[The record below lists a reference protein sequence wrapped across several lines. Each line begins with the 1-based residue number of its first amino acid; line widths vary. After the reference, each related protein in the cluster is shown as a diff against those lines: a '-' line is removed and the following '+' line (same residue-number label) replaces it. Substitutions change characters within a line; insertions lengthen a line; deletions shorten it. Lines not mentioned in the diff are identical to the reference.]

1 MEISALAEYIVK
13 ALMDYPDRV
22 VVKEIKGI
30 ATAIWELGVHEA
42 DIGKVI
48 GRKGV
53 TITALRTIP
62 STAGGK
68 ENVVLRLNSSI
79 KS

>member
-13 ALMDYPDRV
+13 ALVDYPDRV

-30 ATAIWELGVHEA
+30 ATTILELGVHEG

-48 GRKGV
+48 GKKGV
-53 TITALRTIP
+53 TITALRTIL
-62 STAGGK
+62 TAAAGK
-68 ENVVLRLNSSI
+68 EKRSI
-79 KS
+79 TLELIE